1 MNSLWGS
8 YDLEVGQAGRWT
20 IGGASLW
27 LGRREQLVLLG
38 TAPAVDH
45 SLSSVSVELP
55 LPEAEPPEG
64 LALRRFATGPGA
76 MRIRIEPEH
85 ADRPVVVRA
94 HVPLV
99 VPPGVTALAYVSAPL
114 WVGVSIGETRV
125 DVPLLRPS
133 DTWFGGPT
141 ADDGLAY
148 ASRTSLRVDVDE
160 VPERVHR
167 VVVTVRITNAGDDM
181 LEVNRLRLP
190 VGRLHLFEAEGGGLW
205 SNTVEFLREEGGES
219 ARVRIAEGPPAHRP
233 TAREVAQPRLTDEF
247 NPVQR
252 AFDALL
258 R

>member
-1 MNSLWGS
+1 MESLWGS
-8 YDLEVGQAGRWT
+8 YELAVGQAGRWT

-27 LGRREQLVLLG
+27 LGRREQLVMLG
-38 TAPAVDH
+38 TSPALDH
-45 SLSSVSVELP
+45 SVSAVCVELP
-55 LPEAEPPEG
+55 LPDAKPPDD
-64 LALRRFATGPGA
+64 LDLRRFATPPGTA
-76 MRIRIEPEH
+76 RIHLEPEH

-94 HVPLV
+94 DVPLV

-114 WVGVSIGETRV
+114 WVGVGIGETRV

-141 ADDGLAY
+141 AIDGLAY
-148 ASRTSLRVDVDE
+148 ASRTSLRLDVSE

-167 VVVTVRITNAGDDM
+167 VVVTVRLTNAGEDM
-181 LEVNRLRLP
+181 LEVSRLRLP
-190 VGRLHLFEAEGGGLW
+190 VGRLHLYEAAGGGLW
-205 SNTVEFLREEGGES
+205 SNAVEFLREEDGES
-219 ARVRIAEGPPAHRP
+219 ARVTIVPGPPPHRP
-233 TAREVAQPRLTDEF
+233 GAREVAQPRLTDEF